1 VVNLIKLTNGVEILG
16 RIINDSDKSIKVN
29 NPLQVNYYLTK
40 QSQTMPSVALQRYLP
55 FSSEEDIEFKK
66 EHIMNISI
74 PIRGMDEYYSQI
86 LHNIKL
92 NIDPNIVNDLLSAA
106 ETLAEGAQEEKDMYL
121 AILERMSHKRPL
133 N

>member
-1 VVNLIKLTNGVEILG
+1 MINLIKLTNGMEIIG
-16 RIINDSDKSIKVN
+16 RIIQNSDNTIKVN
-29 NPLQVNYYLTK
+29 NPLQINYYTTK
-40 QSQTMPSVALQRYLP
+40 QSQTMPMVALQRYLP

-74 PIRGMDEYYSQI
+74 PVQGLDEYYSQM

-92 NIDPNIVNDLLSAA
+92 NIDPNIVNDLLTATESM
-106 ETLAEGAQEEKDMYL
+106 AEGAQEEKDMYL
-121 AILERMSHKRPL
+121 AILERMALKRPL